1 MDNRLKHV
9 HYLIAAISVS
19 IASLSPNLTWAATAS
34 PEALNA
40 IPDLFQAR
48 FQGMQGTLLGY
59 ARNLFLILAGI
70 EFSYAMISIAFK
82 RGDLGDIAAAL
93 IQQILFIGL
102 GLFIIQNGAN
112 LGNII
117 VQSFGQAGGSA
128 ATSVGGAAGLSPAD
142 IFSSGMALGQ
152 AMLEKMTI
160 TELGDSIVMGIVA
173 IVTMVVFAL
182 IVAMMIM
189 TLVAAWGI
197 STMSVLFL
205 GFAGSRWT
213 KDVAYKAI
221 IGVFGV
227 GAKLFVMQII
237 VGVGQTLFADFA
249 AAGIDDIND
258 GLIMLGFSVVM
269 LALVKTI
276 PDMVQALISGASFTG
291 GGALVGA
298 MGGIAAGAAGTAA
311 AMSGASEA
319 LAGAG
324 MAVNS
329 AGKLASEQLKSS
341 ASSESAPKGTGA
353 QFMTSAAMATGNLAK
368 AAMADIGS
376 RLSGQHMGHGTMGGR
391 MSSDMNQQSSQMQS
405 TRAASEIASGN
416 DNGGNDNGNDNGN
429 DRANKNAPQSPI
441 QTQLQNQEQAEPNQ
455 ENSISS
461 E

>member
-1 MDNRLKHV
+1 MNNLTK
-9 HYLIAAISVS
+9 AK
-19 IASLSPNLTWAATAS
+19 IASINIGIIASFVLVPVLAHAATVS
-34 PEALNA
+34 PEALNS

-59 ARNLFLILAGI
+59 ARSLFMILAGI

-82 RGDLGDIAAAL
+82 RGDLGDVAAAL
-93 IQQILFIGL
+93 VQQILFIGL
-102 GLFIIQNGAN
+102 GIFIIENGAN
-112 LGNII
+112 IGNII

-152 AMLEKMTI
+152 AMLDKMTI
-160 TELGDSIVMGIVA
+160 TELGDSIVMGITA
-173 IVTMVVFAL
+173 IVIMVVFAL

-269 LALVKTI
+269 LALVKVI
-276 PDMVQALISGASFTG
+276 PDMVQSLISGASFSG

-298 MGGIAAGAAGTAA
+298 MADMAAGT
-311 AMSGASEA
+311 GASMSA
-319 LAGAG
+319 LGTAGEGIAGAG

-329 AGKLASEQLKSS
+329 AGNLASQQLKSS
-341 ASSESAPKGTGA
+341 ESSESAPKGMGS
-353 QFMTSAAMATGNLAK
+353 QFMTTAAMATGNLAK

-376 RLSGQHMGHGTMGGR
+376 RLGGQHMGYGTMGGR
-391 MSSDMNQQSSQMQS
+391 MSADMDNQASQLQQSQIAND
-405 TRAASEIASGN
+405 AASTSNSG
-416 DNGGNDNGNDNGN
+416 
-429 DRANKNAPQSPI
+429 PI
-441 QTQLQNQEQAEPNQ
+441 QTQLKNQSQEKPQEDNSDQ
-455 ENSISS
+455 ENSISA